1 MMKMIMKMT
10 IIKSSNHMIIVR
22 ETRLASAAVTM
33 ITRRNLIGLDLS
45 SCGIT
50 PRIYHK
56 NRYCNGQPL
65 CGLMR
70 KLRQKNNGFY
80 FACLILAGSAKKGS
94 GDRSEKKWGWR
105 CISALPQGEK
115 YRED

>member
-1 MMKMIMKMT
+1 
-10 IIKSSNHMIIVR
+10 
-22 ETRLASAAVTM
+22 
-33 ITRRNLIGLDLS
+33 
-45 SCGIT
+45 
-50 PRIYHK
+50 
-56 NRYCNGQPL
+56 
-65 CGLMR
+65 MR